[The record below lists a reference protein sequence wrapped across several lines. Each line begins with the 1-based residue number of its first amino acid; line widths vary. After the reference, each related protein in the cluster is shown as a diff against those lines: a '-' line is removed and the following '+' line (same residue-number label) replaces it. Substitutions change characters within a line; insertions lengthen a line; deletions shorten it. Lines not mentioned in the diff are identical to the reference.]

1 MLRAVS
7 STSRP
12 MMKARPSGK
21 TCAQFGSGVMLK
33 PMAGEPKLLRRRCEL
48 GDEIAA
54 RVNVGEEARRGKF
67 LGDRHAA
74 IGLVALEHQ
83 DLQPGAGEIAGA
95 SEPVMSGA
103 DDNGLVGAGHFS

>member
-1 MLRAVS
+1 MV
-7 STSRP
+7 
-12 MMKARPSGK
+12 KARPS
-21 TCAQFGSGVMLK
+21 
-33 PMAGEPKLLRRRCEL
+33 RRRREL

-54 RVNVGEEARRGKF
+54 RVNVGEEARRGKL